1 MQLSGEPRLYALDTQ
16 DTFSMLGCDKEQEN
30 YRPLPMIYGFVPYC
44 ELKSLR
50 LASKENEF
58 ISSNAVM

>member
-1 MQLSGEPRLYALDTQ
+1 
-16 DTFSMLGCDKEQEN
+16 MLGCDKEQEN
-30 YRPLPMIYGFVPYC
+30 YRPLPMIYGFVPYR